1 MLFRSKNP
9 GKLNVP
15 SALSSSPHL
24 AGLMLQNRA
33 GVKWTFIP
41 TKGGAQSMLALA
53 SGEGDLMF
61 LGALQ
66 TLPHVRNGRAK
77 LIAISADKRDPAL
90 PNVPTVAETPG
101 LEGFYTGSW
110 QGILGPAKLAPD
122 IINKL
127 GAETRRALQMPD
139 VKEKLASQGTE
150 PMTMTSVEMA
160 RFLISEKERWAK
172 VVKESGLKL
181 E

>member
-1 MLFRSKNP
+1 MLFRS
-9 GKLNVP
+9 
-15 SALSSSPHL
+15 
-24 AGLMLQNRA
+24 
-33 GVKWTFIP
+33 
-41 TKGGAQSMLALA
+41 
-53 SGEGDLMF
+53 
-61 LGALQ
+61 
-66 TLPHVRNGRAK
+66 GRAK
-77 LIAISADKRDPAL
+77 LIAISADKRDPGL

-127 GAETRRALQMPD
+127 GAETRRALHMPD

-150 PMTMTSVEMA
+150 PMTMTAVEMA
-160 RFLISEKERWAK
+160 KFLASEKERWVK